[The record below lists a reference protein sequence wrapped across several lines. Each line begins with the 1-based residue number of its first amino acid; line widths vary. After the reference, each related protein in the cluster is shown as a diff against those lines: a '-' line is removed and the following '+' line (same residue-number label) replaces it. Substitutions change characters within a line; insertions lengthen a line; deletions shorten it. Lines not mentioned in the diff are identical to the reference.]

1 MNKPAP
7 QEPSMDEI
15 LSSIRQIIADDDA
28 GARRAANT
36 AAPAPATPPS
46 PMSLRPQVAMP
57 VEATPEPL
65 ALSAS
70 QIVQPTAAPEPA
82 APPAKEEPV
91 AEPPLS
97 YQSILSRAEPAAGPV
112 GEPDLVDPEDV
123 AFETDDS
130 VALPPPPAPPPVF
143 ARPAPM
149 ASPRP
154 SGSVARVA
162 PMPDPRLSVDIA
174 DRLLEP
180 ATRAAVQ
187 SNFAKLSGVT
197 QVPGGQTIDGMMRDM
212 LRPMLK
218 AWLDEHLPA
227 VVERMV
233 EKEIAR
239 ISRGVE

>member
-28 GARRAANT
+28 GARRTAPTSPPANSQAP
-36 AAPAPATPPS
+36 AAPA

-57 VEATPEPL
+57 VAATPEPL
-65 ALSAS
+65 ALSTA
-70 QIVQPTAAPEPA
+70 QIVPPTPAPEPVPA
-82 APPAKEEPV
+82 EPAPAV
-91 AEPPLS
+91 EPPLS
-97 YQSILSRAEPAAGPV
+97 YQSILAGEQSTAGPV
-112 GEPDLVDPEDV
+112 SERDLVDPEDI
-123 AFETDDS
+123 AFES
-130 VALPPPPAPPPVF
+130 EGPEPAPAPVPPPM
-143 ARPAPM
+143 ARPMP
-149 ASPRP
+149 SPRP
-154 SGSVARVA
+154 SASVSRVA
-162 PMPDPRLSVDIA
+162 PMPDPRLSADIA
-174 DRLLEP
+174 ERLIEP

-233 EKEIAR
+233 EKEIVR